1 MTGSSG
7 GHVAFDFSGVNVLVT
22 GAGKGIGREIALQFG
37 RAGATVFAAGRT
49 SADLRAVVAE
59 ISAAGGNAHPLTVD
73 VASAQS
79 VEAMFGELTA
89 ITGSLD
95 VLVNCAGRVQRVP
108 TLSMNESDW
117 RAMIDT
123 NLSGVFFCCQRAGAI
138 MQSQRSGS
146 IINVAS
152 TLGIVGLD
160 ERAAYIASK
169 GGVIALT
176 KALAVDWA
184 PFQIRVN
191 AVAPTT
197 TLTGETAKLYE
208 DESVRNAKIADIPL
222 GRLGSPEDIASAVLY
237 LASPAA
243 SFITGQTLV
252 VDGGYTSR

>member
-1 MTGSSG
+1 MTGSP
-7 GHVAFDFSGVNVLVT
+7 AFDFSGANVLVT
-22 GAGKGIGREIALQFG
+22 GAGKGIGREIAFHFG
-37 RAGATVFAAGRT
+37 RAGATVLVAGRT
-49 SADLRAVVAE
+49 PADLDAVVAA
-59 ISAAGGNAHPLTVD
+59 ISAAGGNAHPLAVD

-79 VEAMFGELTA
+79 VEAMFGELTTIA
-89 ITGSLD
+89 GSLD

-108 TLSMNESDW
+108 TLSMNENDW

-222 GRLGSPEDIASAVLY
+222 RRLGSPEDIASAVLY

-243 SFITGQTLV
+243 SFITGHTLV
-252 VDGGYTSR
+252 VDGGYTAR